1 MQVSARSWCR
11 VDFAGG
17 TLDIWPL
24 GLLHPG
30 AVTVNLAID
39 IATQVDLR
47 PSVGNS
53 GGDRAK
59 ERGEYRLV
67 AGEDV
72 RTTRDLSHWLEDPAT
87 ALVGHLAS
95 SLGLE
100 PLEIEIHSE
109 SPRGGGLGA
118 SSAIA
123 VAFIAAAER
132 YTGVEETSVDA
143 RSRLARDVEAR
154 VMGLPTGRQ
163 DHLPALC
170 GGLLAIEH
178 EPGGERIT
186 RLEFDLEVLGNSL
199 VVAYSG
205 QSHFSAGNNW
215 RIVRRRL
222 DGDPTVVRH
231 LEEIACTARETVEAF
246 RAGRLDRVGDLMSR
260 EWSHR
265 RQLADGISTPQIET
279 MLRTATDHGAW
290 GGKACG
296 AGGGGCVAV
305 LAPPERRREVAAALS
320 EVAEVLPAKPCSRPL
335 ELRSE

>member
-39 IATQVDLR
+39 IAAQVNLR
-47 PSVGNS
+47 PSTRER
-53 GGDRAK
+53 GDQ
-59 ERGEYRLV
+59 GEYRLV

-72 RTTRDLSHWLEDPAT
+72 RTTRDLTHWLEDPAT

-100 PLEIEIHSE
+100 PLEIEIHSA

-132 YTGVEETSVDA
+132 YTGVAETSVDA

-154 VMGLPTGRQ
+154 LMGLPTGRQ
-163 DHLPALC
+163 DHFPALC
-170 GGLLAIEH
+170 GGLL
-178 EPGGERIT
+178 
-186 RLEFDLEVLGNSL
+186 
-199 VVAYSG
+199 
-205 QSHFSAGNNW
+205 
-215 RIVRRRL
+215 
-222 DGDPTVVRH
+222 
-231 LEEIACTARETVEAF
+231 
-246 RAGRLDRVGDLMSR
+246 
-260 EWSHR
+260 
-265 RQLADGISTPQIET
+265 ISI
-279 MLRTATDHGAW
+279 
-290 GGKACG
+290 
-296 AGGGGCVAV
+296 
-305 LAPPERRREVAAALS
+305 
-320 EVAEVLPAKPCSRPL
+320 
-335 ELRSE
+335 

>member
-1 MQVSARSWCR
+1 MRVSARTWCR

-47 PSVGNS
+47 PSPGN
-53 GGDRAK
+53 RAEDGAGK
-59 ERGEYRLV
+59 RGEYRLV

-72 RTTRDLSHWLEDPAT
+72 WTTPDLSQWLEDPAT

-95 SLGLE
+95 SFGLE

-118 SSAIA
+118 SSALA
-123 VAFIAAAER
+123 VAFLAAAER
-132 YTGVEETSVDA
+132 YTGAAESSVDE
-143 RSRLARDVEAR
+143 RSRFARDVEAR
-154 VMGLPTGRQ
+154 LMGLPTGRQ

-178 EPGGERIT
+178 EPGGERIE
-186 RLEFDLEVLGNSL
+186 RLEFDLEALGKSL

-222 DGDPTVVRH
+222 DGDPAVVRNF
-231 LEEIACTARETVEAF
+231 EEIAQTARETVEAF
-246 RAGRLDRVGDLMSR
+246 QAGRLDRVGELMSR

-265 RQLADGISTPQIET
+265 RQLADGVSTPQIEA
-279 MLRTATDHGAW
+279 MLRTAADHGAW

-305 LAPPERRREVAAALS
+305 LAPPQRRGEVAAALS
-320 EVAEVLPAKPCSRPL
+320 EIAEVLPANPCSRPF